1 MITANEC
8 FLNALN
14 GCVSDN
20 LKDVFNELLNRA
32 SVGFFKISEEY
43 DIDIL
48 TSEEWSYIKRY
59 FERAGFSFDLKVV
72 QRSNEFDMQKPKF
85 SLTISV

>member
-1 MITANEC
+1 MTTANEC

-48 TSEEWSYIKRY
+48 IE
-59 FERAGFSFDLKVV
+59 
-72 QRSNEFDMQKPKF
+72 
-85 SLTISV
+85 

>member
-20 LKDVFNELLNRA
+20 LKDVFNELLN
-32 SVGFFKISEEY
+32 
-43 DIDIL
+43 
-48 TSEEWSYIKRY
+48 
-59 FERAGFSFDLKVV
+59 
-72 QRSNEFDMQKPKF
+72 
-85 SLTISV
+85 